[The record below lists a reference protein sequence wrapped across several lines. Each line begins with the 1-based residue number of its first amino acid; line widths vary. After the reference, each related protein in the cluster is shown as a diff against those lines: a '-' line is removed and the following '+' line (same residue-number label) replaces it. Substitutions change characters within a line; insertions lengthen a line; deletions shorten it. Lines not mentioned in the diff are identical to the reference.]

1 MIIYIRLTWGN
12 IMEFKKENIK
22 MQNIENEVN
31 NIFSILTKENNLT
44 LEDLDK
50 LFSKN
55 VELKNKYLIQMKS
68 RAEDLYFNFSES
80 ENKVRNNSIL
90 AFLLVLVNLGMVIFN
105 PGAFLLSAITLYLLL
120 KKISRS
126 NKKINSKKDEINET
140 CEILEMKLDSFLIT
154 IENNETFIFKLQKQ
168 LNAKK
173 MQELAADKAWQEKIN
188 KANALIEKFM
198 EDGVYPTEIDSQIE
212 QLAIKML
219 QLDLNV
225 NYKKLEVLLLYAKLK
240 RMGQLDLDAPSVV
253 LTLTKDN

>member
-1 MIIYIRLTWGN
+1 
-12 IMEFKKENIK
+12 MEFKKENIK
-22 MQNIENEVN
+22 MQDIENEVN

-44 LEDLDK
+44 LEELDK

-80 ENKVRNNSIL
+80 ENKVRINSIL
-90 AFLLVLVNLGMVIFN
+90 AFLLVLANLGIIIFN

-126 NKKINSKKDEINET
+126 NKKINSKKDEINKT
-140 CEILEMKLDSFLIT
+140 CEILEKKLDSFLIT

-198 EDGVYPTEIDSQIE
+198 EDGIYPTEVDSEIE
-212 QLAIKML
+212 KLAIKML

-225 NYKKLEVLLLYAKLK
+225 NYKKLEALLFYAKLK

>member
-1 MIIYIRLTWGN
+1 MK
-12 IMEFKKENIK
+12 FKKENIE

-44 LEDLDK
+44 LEELDK

-80 ENKVRNNSIL
+80 ENKVRINSIL
-90 AFLLVLVNLGMVIFN
+90 AFLLVLANLGIIIFN

-126 NKKINSKKDEINET
+126 NKKINSKKDEINKT
-140 CEILEMKLDSFLIT
+140 CEILEKKLDSFLIT

-168 LNAKK
+168 LNTKK

-198 EDGVYPTEIDSQIE
+198 EDGIYPTEVDSEIE
-212 QLAIKML
+212 KLAIKML

-225 NYKKLEVLLLYAKLK
+225 NYKKLEALLFYAKLK

>member
-1 MIIYIRLTWGN
+1 
-12 IMEFKKENIK
+12 MEFKKENIK

-31 NIFSILTKENNLT
+31 NIFSILTKKNNLT

-80 ENKVRNNSIL
+80 ENKVRNNGIL

-126 NKKINSKKDEINET
+126 NKKINSKKDEINKT
-140 CEILEMKLDSFLIT
+140 CEILEKKLDSFLIT

-168 LNAKK
+168 LNTKK
-173 MQELAADKAWQEKIN
+173 MQELAADKTWQEKIN

-198 EDGVYPTEIDSQIE
+198 EDGVYPTEVDSEIE
-212 QLAIKML
+212 KLAIKML

-225 NYKKLEVLLLYAKLK
+225 NYKKLEALLFYAKLK
-240 RMGQLDLDAPSVV
+240 RMEQLDLDAPALV
-253 LTLTKDN
+253 LTLTKEK

>member
-1 MIIYIRLTWGN
+1 
-12 IMEFKKENIK
+12 MEFKKENIK

-126 NKKINSKKDEINET
+126 NKKINSKKDEINKT
-140 CEILEMKLDSFLIT
+140 CEILEKKLDSFLIT

-168 LNAKK
+168 LNTKK

-198 EDGVYPTEIDSQIE
+198 EDGIYPTEVDSEIE
-212 QLAIKML
+212 KLAIKML

-225 NYKKLEVLLLYAKLK
+225 NYKKLEVLLFYAKLK

>member
-1 MIIYIRLTWGN
+1 
-12 IMEFKKENIK
+12 MEFKKENIK

-31 NIFSILTKENNLT
+31 NIFSILTKKNNLT

-126 NKKINSKKDEINET
+126 NKKINSKKDEINKT
-140 CEILEMKLDSFLIT
+140 CEILEKKLDSFLIT

-168 LNAKK
+168 LNTKK
-173 MQELAADKAWQEKIN
+173 MQELAADKTWQEKIN

-198 EDGVYPTEIDSQIE
+198 EDGIYPTEIDSEIE
-212 QLAIKML
+212 KLAIKML

-225 NYKKLEVLLLYAKLK
+225 NYKKLEVLLFYAKLK

>member
-1 MIIYIRLTWGN
+1 MIIYIRLTWVD

-126 NKKINSKKDEINET
+126 NKKINSKKDEINKT
-140 CEILEMKLDSFLIT
+140 CEILEKKLDSFLIT

-168 LNAKK
+168 LNTKK

-198 EDGVYPTEIDSQIE
+198 EDGIYPTEVDSEIE
-212 QLAIKML
+212 KLAIKML

-225 NYKKLEVLLLYAKLK
+225 NYKKLEALLFYAKLK

>member
-1 MIIYIRLTWGN
+1 MKV
-12 IMEFKKENIK
+12 KKENIE

-126 NKKINSKKDEINET
+126 NKKINFKKDEINKT
-140 CEILEMKLDSFLIT
+140 CEILEKKLDSFLIT

-168 LNAKK
+168 LNTKK
-173 MQELAADKAWQEKIN
+173 MQELAADKTWQEKIN

-198 EDGVYPTEIDSQIE
+198 EDGIYPTEIDSEIE
-212 QLAIKML
+212 KLAIKML

-225 NYKKLEVLLLYAKLK
+225 NYKKLEVLLFYAKLK
-240 RMGQLDLDAPSVV
+240 RIGQLDLDAPALV

>member
-1 MIIYIRLTWGN
+1 
-12 IMEFKKENIK
+12 MEFKKENIK

-31 NIFSILTKENNLT
+31 NIFSILTKKNNLT

-126 NKKINSKKDEINET
+126 NKKINSKKDEINKT
-140 CEILEMKLDSFLIT
+140 CEILEKKLDSFLIT
-154 IENNETFIFKLQKQ
+154 IENNETFIFKLEKQ
-168 LNAKK
+168 LNTKK
-173 MQELAADKAWQEKIN
+173 MQELAADKTWQEKIN

-198 EDGVYPTEIDSQIE
+198 EDGVYPTEVDSEIE
-212 QLAIKML
+212 KLAIKML

-225 NYKKLEVLLLYAKLK
+225 NYKKLEALLFYAKLK

>member
-1 MIIYIRLTWGN
+1 
-12 IMEFKKENIK
+12 MEFKKENIK

-80 ENKVRNNSIL
+80 ENKVRNNGIL

-126 NKKINSKKDEINET
+126 NKKINSKKDEINKT
-140 CEILEMKLDSFLIT
+140 CEILEKKLDSFLIT

-168 LNAKK
+168 LNTKK
-173 MQELAADKAWQEKIN
+173 MQELAADKTWQEKIN

-198 EDGVYPTEIDSQIE
+198 EDGIYPTEIDSEIE
-212 QLAIKML
+212 QLAIKLL
-219 QLDLNV
+219 QLDLSV
-225 NYKKLEVLLLYAKLK
+225 NYKKLEVLLFYAKLK

>member
-1 MIIYIRLTWGN
+1 
-12 IMEFKKENIK
+12 MEFKKENIK

-126 NKKINSKKDEINET
+126 NKKINSKKDEINKT
-140 CEILEMKLDSFLIT
+140 CEILEKKLDSFLIT
-154 IENNETFIFKLQKQ
+154 IENNDTFIFKLQKQ
-168 LNAKK
+168 LNTKK
-173 MQELAADKAWQEKIN
+173 MQELAADKTWQEKIN

-198 EDGVYPTEIDSQIE
+198 EDGVYPTEVDSEIE
-212 QLAIKML
+212 KLAIKML

-225 NYKKLEVLLLYAKLK
+225 NYKKLEVLLFYAKLK

>member
-1 MIIYIRLTWGN
+1 
-12 IMEFKKENIK
+12 MEFKKENIK

-31 NIFSILTKENNLT
+31 NIFSILTKKNNLT

-80 ENKVRNNSIL
+80 ENKVRNNGIL

-126 NKKINSKKDEINET
+126 NKKINSKKDEINKT
-140 CEILEMKLDSFLIT
+140 CEILEKKLDSFLIT

-168 LNAKK
+168 LNTKK
-173 MQELAADKAWQEKIN
+173 MQELAADKTWQEKIN

-198 EDGVYPTEIDSQIE
+198 EDGVYPTEVDSEIE
-212 QLAIKML
+212 KLAIKML

-225 NYKKLEVLLLYAKLK
+225 NYKKLEALLFYAKLK

>member
-1 MIIYIRLTWGN
+1 
-12 IMEFKKENIK
+12 MEFKKENIK

-31 NIFSILTKENNLT
+31 NIFSILTKKNNLT

-126 NKKINSKKDEINET
+126 NKKINSKKDEINKT
-140 CEILEMKLDSFLIT
+140 CEILEKKLDSFLIT

-168 LNAKK
+168 LNTKK
-173 MQELAADKAWQEKIN
+173 MQELAADKTWQEKIN

-198 EDGVYPTEIDSQIE
+198 EDGVYPTEVDSEIE
-212 QLAIKML
+212 KLAIKML

-225 NYKKLEVLLLYAKLK
+225 NYKKLEALLFYAKLK

>member
-1 MIIYIRLTWGN
+1 
-12 IMEFKKENIK
+12 MEFKKENIK

-31 NIFSILTKENNLT
+31 NIFSILTKKNNLT

-126 NKKINSKKDEINET
+126 NKKINSKKDEINKT
-140 CEILEMKLDSFLIT
+140 CEILEKKLDSFLIT

-173 MQELAADKAWQEKIN
+173 MKELAADKTWQEKIN

-198 EDGVYPTEIDSQIE
+198 EDGIYPTEIDSEIE
-212 QLAIKML
+212 KLAIKML

-225 NYKKLEVLLLYAKLK
+225 NYKKLEVLLFYAKLK

>member
-1 MIIYIRLTWGN
+1 
-12 IMEFKKENIK
+12 MEFKKENIK

-126 NKKINSKKDEINET
+126 NKKINSKKDEINKT
-140 CEILEMKLDSFLIT
+140 CEILEKKLDSFLIT

-173 MQELAADKAWQEKIN
+173 MKELAADKTWQEKIN

-198 EDGVYPTEIDSQIE
+198 EDGIYPTEIDSEIE
-212 QLAIKML
+212 KLAIKML

-225 NYKKLEVLLLYAKLK
+225 NYKKLEVLLFYAKLK

>member
-1 MIIYIRLTWGN
+1 
-12 IMEFKKENIK
+12 MEFKKENIK
-22 MQNIENEVN
+22 MQDIENEVN

-44 LEDLDK
+44 LEELDK

-80 ENKVRNNSIL
+80 ENKVRINSIL
-90 AFLLVLVNLGMVIFN
+90 AFLLVLANLGIIIFN

-126 NKKINSKKDEINET
+126 NKKINSKKDEINKT
-140 CEILEMKLDSFLIT
+140 CEILEKKLDSFLIT

-168 LNAKK
+168 LNTKK

-198 EDGVYPTEIDSQIE
+198 EDGIYPTEVDSEIE
-212 QLAIKML
+212 KLAIKML

-225 NYKKLEVLLLYAKLK
+225 NYKKLEVLLFYAKLK

>member
-1 MIIYIRLTWGN
+1 
-12 IMEFKKENIK
+12 MEFKKENIK

-55 VELKNKYLIQMKS
+55 LELKNKYLIQMKS

-90 AFLLVLVNLGMVIFN
+90 AFLLVLANLGMVIFN

-126 NKKINSKKDEINET
+126 NKKINSKKDEINKT
-140 CEILEMKLDSFLIT
+140 CEILEKKLDSFLIT

-188 KANALIEKFM
+188 KANVLIEKFM
-198 EDGVYPTEIDSQIE
+198 EDGVYPTEVDSEIE
-212 QLAIKML
+212 KLAIKML

-225 NYKKLEVLLLYAKLK
+225 NYKKLEALLFYAKLK

>member
-1 MIIYIRLTWGN
+1 MK
-12 IMEFKKENIK
+12 FKKENIE

-126 NKKINSKKDEINET
+126 NKKINSKKDEINKT
-140 CEILEMKLDSFLIT
+140 CEILEKKLDSFLIT

-168 LNAKK
+168 LNTKK

-198 EDGVYPTEIDSQIE
+198 EDGIYPTEIDSQIE
-212 QLAIKML
+212 KLAIKML

>member
-1 MIIYIRLTWGN
+1 
-12 IMEFKKENIK
+12 MEFKKENIK
-22 MQNIENEVN
+22 MQDIENEVN

-44 LEDLDK
+44 LEELDK

-126 NKKINSKKDEINET
+126 NKKINSKKDEINKT
-140 CEILEMKLDSFLIT
+140 CEILEKKLDSFLIT

-168 LNAKK
+168 LNTKK

-198 EDGVYPTEIDSQIE
+198 EDGIYPTEVDSEIE
-212 QLAIKML
+212 KLAIKML

-225 NYKKLEVLLLYAKLK
+225 NYKKLEALLFYAKLK

>member
-1 MIIYIRLTWGN
+1 MGD

-22 MQNIENEVN
+22 MQDIENEVN

-44 LEDLDK
+44 LEELDK

-80 ENKVRNNSIL
+80 ENKVRINSIL
-90 AFLLVLVNLGMVIFN
+90 AFLLVLANLGIIIFN

-126 NKKINSKKDEINET
+126 NKKINSKKDEINKT
-140 CEILEMKLDSFLIT
+140 CEILEKKLDSFLIT

-168 LNAKK
+168 LNTKK

-198 EDGVYPTEIDSQIE
+198 EDGIYPTEVDSEIE
-212 QLAIKML
+212 KLAIKML

-225 NYKKLEVLLLYAKLK
+225 NYKKLEALLFYAKLK

>member
-1 MIIYIRLTWGN
+1 
-12 IMEFKKENIK
+12 MEFKKENIK

-126 NKKINSKKDEINET
+126 NKKINSKKDEINKT
-140 CEILEMKLDSFLIT
+140 CEILEKKLDSFLIT

-168 LNAKK
+168 LNTKK

-188 KANALIEKFM
+188 KANALIEKFV
-198 EDGVYPTEIDSQIE
+198 EDGVYPTEVDSQIE

>member
-1 MIIYIRLTWGN
+1 
-12 IMEFKKENIK
+12 MEFKKENIK
-22 MQNIENEVN
+22 MQDIENEVN

-44 LEDLDK
+44 LEELDK

-80 ENKVRNNSIL
+80 ENKVRINSIL
-90 AFLLVLVNLGMVIFN
+90 AFLLVLANLGIIIFN

-126 NKKINSKKDEINET
+126 NKKINSKKDEINKT
-140 CEILEMKLDSFLIT
+140 CEILEKKLDSFLIT

-168 LNAKK
+168 LNTKK

-198 EDGVYPTEIDSQIE
+198 EDGIYPTEVDSQIE
-212 QLAIKML
+212 KLAIKML

-225 NYKKLEVLLLYAKLK
+225 NYKKLEALLFYAKLK

>member
-1 MIIYIRLTWGN
+1 
-12 IMEFKKENIK
+12 MEFKKENIK

-31 NIFSILTKENNLT
+31 NIFSILTKKNNLT

-126 NKKINSKKDEINET
+126 NKKINSKKDEINKT
-140 CEILEMKLDSFLIT
+140 CEILEKKLDSFLIT

-168 LNAKK
+168 LITKK
-173 MQELAADKAWQEKIN
+173 MQELAADKTWQEKIN

-198 EDGVYPTEIDSQIE
+198 EDWIYPTEIDSQIE

-225 NYKKLEVLLLYAKLK
+225 NYKKLEVLLFYAKLK